1 VVLEELSLK
10 ESDAD
15 IINAFH
21 FAFSSE
27 LLQSYTYTK
36 ENTLYHYRIP

>member
-27 LLQSYTYTK
+27 LLPFVEILGTVMPMT
-36 ENTLYHYRIP
+36 